1 MANYF
6 YANCFLLLYIIS
18 ESTFLLAKDSKINS
32 DSFRGSSYN
41 NNNDNN
47 NKNNNNNEDDD
58 GHGNRNS
65 QSRKQHEK
73 IMPENLLAQPSDL
86 NMPVFPE
93 RTDAVYFI
101 AAVPGGAKAWGNTL
115 ARTLLDIG
123 PPFENPQGPPLRPI
137 FVDLPQ
143 KGR

>member
-18 ESTFLLAKDSKINS
+18 ESRFLLAKESKANS
-32 DSFRGSSYN
+32 DNFRRISS
-41 NNNDNN
+41 NDNGR
-47 NKNNNNNEDDD
+47 E
-58 GHGNRNS
+58 NRNNPIG
-65 QSRKQHEK
+65 KQQDKIIPEK
-73 IMPENLLAQPSDL
+73 LLAQPSDS

-93 RTDAVYFI
+93 RSDAVYFI